1 MKYLKLY
8 ENFGHGIS
16 SIPDNFIRLDSIGHV
31 LNPEEGVMY
40 AVWKRG
46 GYDSENPYEI
56 CDNEIENSQYCPYL
70 DISDEEKKI
79 VDKYWLSCEDI
90 KKDEINWKLI
100 EMAKD
105 LSLDY
110 LDEGNELRID
120 VVVTENIN
128 RAFTYED
135 ILFYVYQEVFSHND
149 VFKKWFKYFPSKMNV
164 IKNKSLS
171 YRFNVEPKR
180 GYSKN
185 WGLKAWEPEM
195 TIELTSKLIEMFP
208 NEIIMIR

>member
-1 MKYLKLY
+1 MKYLKLF
-8 ENFGHGIS
+8 ENFEQGIS
-16 SIPDNFIRLDSIGHV
+16 LIPDNFIRLDSIGHV
-31 LNPEEGVMY
+31 LDPEKGLMY
-40 AVWKRG
+40 AIWKNG
-46 GYDSENPYEI
+46 GYDHENPYDVHG
-56 CDNEIENSQYCPYL
+56 DNGIEN
-70 DISDEEKKI
+70 ISDEEKQI
-79 VDKYWLSCEDI
+79 VDKFWLSCEDI

-105 LSLDY
+105 LSLDH

-135 ILFYVYQEVFSHND
+135 ILFYVYQEVFSHD
-149 VFKKWFKYFPSKMNV
+149 DEFVKWFKYFPSKMNV

-185 WGLKAWEPEM
+185 WGLKNWEPEM
-195 TIELTSKLIEMFP
+195 TRELTSKLIEMFP
-208 NEIIMIR
+208 DEIIMMR

>member
-31 LNPEEGVMY
+31 LDPEEGVMY

-79 VDKYWLSCEDI
+79 VDKFWLSCEDI
-90 KKDEINWKLI
+90 KKGEINWKLI

-110 LDEGNELRID
+110 LDEGNELRIN

-135 ILFYVYQEVFSHND
+135 ILFDVYQETFSHNQD
-149 VFKKWFKYFPSKMNV
+149 DIKWGKYFSKKIN
-164 IKNKSLS
+164 IINSKPLS
-171 YRFNVEPKR
+171 YRFTIQPQR
-180 GYSKN
+180 GRSSQ
-185 WGLKAWEPEM
+185 WGLKVWEPEM
-195 TIELTSKLIEMFP
+195 TIELTEHLIEMFP
-208 NEIIMIR
+208 DEIIMMR

>member
-1 MKYLKLY
+1 MRYLKLY
-8 ENFGHGIS
+8 EEHN

-31 LNPEEGVMY
+31 LDPEEGVMY
-40 AVWKRG
+40 AMWKKG
-46 GYDSENPYEI
+46 GYDHENPYKVGDDES
-56 CDNEIENSQYCPYL
+56 IEGL
-70 DISDEEKKI
+70 DDEDRQI

-110 LDEGNELRID
+110 LDEHNELRID

-171 YRFNVEPKR
+171 YRFNVEPQR
-180 GYSKN
+180 ESKN
-185 WGLKAWEPEM
+185 WGLKVWEPEM
-195 TIELTSKLIEMFP
+195 TIELTEHLIEMFP

>member
-1 MKYLKLY
+1 MRYLKLY
-8 ENFGHGIS
+8 EEHN

-31 LNPEEGVMY
+31 LDPKEGVMY
-40 AVWKRG
+40 AMWKKG
-46 GYDSENPYEI
+46 GYDHENPYKVGDDES
-56 CDNEIENSQYCPYL
+56 IEGL
-70 DISDEEKKI
+70 DDEDRQI
-79 VDKYWLSCEDI
+79 VNKYWTSCEDI
-90 KKDEINWKLI
+90 TKDRINWDLI
-100 EMAKD
+100 QTAKD

-135 ILFYVYQEVFSHND
+135 ILFDVYQETFSHNQD
-149 VFKKWFKYFPSKMNV
+149 DIKWGKYFLKKINIINSKP
-164 IKNKSLS
+164 LS
-171 YRFNVEPKR
+171 YRFTIQPQR
-180 GYSKN
+180 GRSSQ

-195 TIELTSKLIEMFP
+195 TIELTEHLIEMFP

>member
-1 MKYLKLY
+1 MRYLKLF

-31 LNPEEGVMY
+31 LDPEKGLMY
-40 AVWKRG
+40 AVWKNG
-46 GYDSENPYEI
+46 GYDIENPYDVQG
-56 CDNEIENSQYCPYL
+56 DNGIES
-70 DISDEEKKI
+70 ISDEEKQI

-135 ILFYVYQEVFSHND
+135 ILFDVYQETFSHNQD
-149 VFKKWFKYFPSKMNV
+149 DIKWEKYFSKKIN
-164 IKNKSLS
+164 IINSKPLS
-171 YRFNVEPKR
+171 YRFTIQPQR
-180 GYSKN
+180 GRSSQ

-195 TIELTSKLIEMFP
+195 TIELTEHLIEMFP

>member
-1 MKYLKLY
+1 MRYLKLF

-16 SIPDNFIRLDSIGHV
+16 SIPDNFIRLNSIGHV
-31 LNPEEGVMY
+31 LDPEEGLMY
-40 AVWKRG
+40 AMWKKG
-46 GYDSENPYEI
+46 GYDSENPYDVQG
-56 CDNEIENSQYCPYL
+56 DNGIES
-70 DISDEEKKI
+70 ISDEEKQI

-110 LDEGNELRID
+110 LDEHNELRID

-171 YRFNVEPKR
+171 YRFNVEPQR
-180 GYSKN
+180 ESKN
-185 WGLKAWEPEM
+185 WGLKVWEPEM
-195 TIELTSKLIEMFP
+195 TIELTSKLIEMYP
-208 NEIIMIR
+208 DEIIMMR